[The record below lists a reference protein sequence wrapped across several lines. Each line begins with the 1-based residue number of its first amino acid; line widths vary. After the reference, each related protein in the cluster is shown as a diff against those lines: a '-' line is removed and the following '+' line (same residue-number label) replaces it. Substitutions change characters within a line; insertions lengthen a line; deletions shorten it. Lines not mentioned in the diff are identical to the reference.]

1 MQGMIMRQYF
11 AQQGSAV
18 SGSEGSCSKAY
29 CKTGFD
35 DILAQI
41 KASYQ
46 KRQISDQDLR
56 ILYTTLLGYYVGCL
70 VETEF
75 EAKMA
80 KWSNRLFRHWT
91 SF

>member
-1 MQGMIMRQYF
+1 MPGMIMRQYF
-11 AQQGSAV
+11 AQHGNTV
-18 SGSEGSCSKAY
+18 SGSEGTCSKAY
-29 CKTGFD
+29 CKMGFD
-35 DILAQI
+35 DVLAQI
-41 KASYQ
+41 KGSYR
-46 KRQISDQDLR
+46 KREISDRDLR

-91 SF
+91 WF

>member
-11 AQQGSAV
+11 AQQDSAV
-18 SGSEGSCSKAY
+18 SGYKESYSKAY
-29 CKTGFD
+29 CKTGFK

-41 KASYQ
+41 KASY
-46 KRQISDQDLR
+46 RNREISDQDLR
-56 ILYTTLLGYYVGCL
+56 ILYTALMGCYVGCL

-80 KWSNRLFRHWT
+80 KWSNRLFRHWAW
-91 SF
+91 F